1 MKRINFN
8 NVKLQIS
15 AGRPEQFPA
24 SASPVVAFSGRSNV
38 GKSTL
43 INKFLGRKS
52 LARVSSAP
60 GKTVTVNFYDLD
72 GALLLADLPGYG
84 YAKRTPAERAAL
96 SRITDAFFTNNK
108 QINRLKLVLQL
119 IDSRVGINAD
129 DATMLDYLNSMQI
142 PYCVVMTK
150 TDKLN
155 KTELEASYNDIAS
168 SPFLAEAAEIFGKD
182 IEIVRFSA
190 LNGTSVERIKSLVI
204 GACS

>member
-190 LNGTSVERIKSLVI
+190 LSGTGVERIKRLVI

>member
-1 MKRINFN
+1 M
-8 NVKLQIS
+8 S

-72 GALLLADLPGYG
+72 GAILLADLPGYG

-96 SRITDAFFTNNK
+96 SKITDAFFTNNK
-108 QINRLKLVLQL
+108 QINKLKLVLQL

-129 DATMLDYLNSMQI
+129 DETMLDFLNAMQI
-142 PYCVVMTK
+142 PYCVIMTK

-155 KTELEASYNDIAS
+155 KTELEASYNAIAS
-168 SPFLAEAAEIFGKD
+168 SPLLAEASEIFGHE
-182 IEIVRFSA
+182 IEIIKFSA
-190 LNGTSVERIKSLVI
+190 LSGIGTEKIKSTVL
-204 GACS
+204 GACL